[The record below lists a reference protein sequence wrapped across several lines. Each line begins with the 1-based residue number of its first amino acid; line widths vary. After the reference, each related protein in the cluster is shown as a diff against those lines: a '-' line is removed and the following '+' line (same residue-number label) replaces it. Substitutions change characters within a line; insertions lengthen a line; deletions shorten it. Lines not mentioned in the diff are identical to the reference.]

1 MGRDEAELEA
11 FYAVAGGPDYGLFES
26 CQPAQTEALFPPYFA
41 NFPWNTQSIPASNWL
56 RLAKKE
62 PPFGRVDNLQTS
74 PKGRL
79 AKIFKKICPY
89 PLRES

>member
-1 MGRDEAELEA
+1 LTQEYFVYSKENWQSMAE
-11 FYAVAGGPDYGLFES
+11 
-26 CQPAQTEALFPPYFA
+26 
-41 NFPWNTQSIPASNWL
+41 
-56 RLAKKE
+56 KE